1 MACGILVSGSGI
13 ESMPTAFWA
22 LSFNPWITREVLKL
36 FIGEYRHVTPQ
47 LKTFQG
53 PSKALR
59 MKPKVITGIH
69 VAQKDPLTP
78 HSNLTS
84 LLCCSSHH
92 CLCCTSCLQPLTFI
106 PTVPS
111 ARKAGKTQI
120 IMVFQGSAWMLPFHR
135 RLPGLNKS
143 KVALYWDFP
152 GGPVVKT
159 VLPWQGGQVQSMMGE
174 LKSPMP
180 RGEAKKMKK

>member
-1 MACGILVSGSGI
+1 MVRVNFLFFQKDFIFYSRLHRVACGILVSGSGI
-13 ESMPTAFWA
+13 ESMPTAFGA

-47 LKTFQG
+47 LKSFQG
-53 PSKALR
+53 PTKALR

-92 CLCCTSCLQPLTFI
+92 CLCCTSCLQPLTSAHCSFCQKGRENSDHYGLSGLSLNAAFSQA
-106 PTVPS
+106 PS
-111 ARKAGKTQI
+111 RTQ
-120 IMVFQGSAWMLPFHR
+120 
-135 RLPGLNKS
+135 
-143 KVALYWDFP
+143 
-152 GGPVVKT
+152 
-159 VLPWQGGQVQSMMGE
+159 
-174 LKSPMP
+174 
-180 RGEAKKMKK
+180 